1 MDLLLGIIQGL
12 TEFLPV
18 SSSGHLTLLSHL
30 LKTDLN
36 AYQTAVLHLGTL
48 VSVVLFA
55 FDGIRRSLRSWRII
69 LNLIVSTIPAGV
81 FGVLFEKQIDQLFSS
96 PRFLPLFFS
105 VTALILMFTR
115 YSSSGEKRM
124 ENMSFLD
131 ALLVGIA
138 QLFALFPGI
147 SRSGITVSSLLF
159 MKYRSEDALQYSF
172 LMSIPVVLGAGILGL
187 EKGNITILAPIFAF
201 LSGLF
206 ALYVLSRSVR
216 SGKIWQF
223 SYYCLFVAILSYLVG

>member
-1 MDLLLGIIQGL
+1 MELLLGIVQGL

-36 AYQTAVLHLGTL
+36 VYQTAVLHLGTL
-48 VSVVLFA
+48 VSVALFA
-55 FDGIRRSLRSWRII
+55 IDGIKRSLKNWRII
-69 LNLIVSTIPAGV
+69 LNLIISTIPAAV
-81 FGVLFEKQIDQLFSS
+81 FGVLFEKQIDRLFSS
-96 PRFLPLFFS
+96 PHFLPLFFS
-105 VTALILMFTR
+105 VTALILLFTKH
-115 YSSSGEKRM
+115 SSGEKRM

-131 ALLVGIA
+131 AFLVGIA

-147 SRSGITVSSLLF
+147 SRSGITVASLLF
-159 MKYRSEDALQYSF
+159 MKYRNEDALQYSF

-187 EKGNITILAPIFAF
+187 EKGSITVLAPIFAF

-216 SGKIWQF
+216 SGKMWQF
-223 SYYCLFVAILSYLVG
+223 SYYCLFVAVLSYLVG